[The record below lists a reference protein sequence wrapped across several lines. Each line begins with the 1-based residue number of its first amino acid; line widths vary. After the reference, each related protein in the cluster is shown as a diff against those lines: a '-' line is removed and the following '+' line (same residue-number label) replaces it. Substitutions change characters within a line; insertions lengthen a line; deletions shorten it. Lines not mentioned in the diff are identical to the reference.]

1 MNVSIELKKR
11 AEKIKADRKLL
22 ADQQARVKAETIAI
36 SAEYCS
42 AFSDE
47 DKVKHILLAEKIIAD
62 AKVERTNSILRAD
75 IVFKDKTADAD
86 FQLEMFGIKNTALKT
101 TKQKFILDGTGS
113 ITIERKDL
121 KTAIVVDCK
130 DGWRARLKSDLQSQG
145 STDSIVKNVLDDCRL
160 FAIKN
165 GIAIPKH

>member
-36 SAEYCS
+36 SAEYCQGFTD
-42 AFSDE
+42 A
-47 DKVKHILLAEKIIAD
+47 DKKAHIDKAEKIITD
-62 AKVERTNSILRAD
+62 ATIERSRAIAQID
-75 IVFKDKTADAD
+75 IVFSDKTSDAD
-86 FQLEMFGIKNTALKT
+86 FQLEMFGVKNNALKS
-101 TKQKFILDGTGS
+101 TKQKFILNGDGQ

-121 KTAIVVDCK
+121 KTSIVVNAT
-130 DGWRARLKSDLQSQG
+130 DGWRERLKVDLKAQG

-160 FAIKN
+160 FAISK
-165 GIAIPKH
+165 GLTIPKH